1 MNAPPSNNEL
11 QLTSGAEKL
20 GRRSQ
25 LNSVFGGLKGGSAD
39 GNTAPTLVQ
48 TQER

>member
-1 MNAPPSNNEL
+1 MLKRGGPQNNEL

-25 LNSVFGGLKGGSAD
+25 LNSVFDAHESLPAWPK
-39 GNTAPTLVQ
+39 
-48 TQER
+48 R